1 MSSCMRASMAS
12 PISTTLP
19 PATVEIPR
27 PIAGFTNSLV
37 QAVAIVVVV
46 FAINNRGA
54 AEVNLWPFD
63 MIVAWPLF
71 VFVFI
76 GAGIGFLVG
85 ATVMWLSSAPARR
98 KSRERAGR
106 VRQLERDAARNTSPE
121 SPEAP
126 RAIAPRTPARTG

>member
-1 MSSCMRASMAS
+1 MNRLRWL
-12 PISTTLP
+12 ITLP
-19 PATVEIPR
+19 
-27 PIAGFTNSLV
+27 
-37 QAVAIVVVV
+37 VAIVVVV
-46 FAINNRGA
+46 FAVNNRGA
-54 AEVNLWPFD
+54 AKVDLWPFE

-106 VRQLERDAARNTSPE
+106 VRQLERDAARNTATE
-121 SPEAP
+121 NLEAP

>member
-1 MSSCMRASMAS
+1 MSGPATHDQDRGHLVNRLRWL
-12 PISTTLP
+12 ITLP
-19 PATVEIPR
+19 
-27 PIAGFTNSLV
+27 
-37 QAVAIVVVV
+37 VAIVVVV
-46 FAINNRGA
+46 FAVNNRGA
-54 AEVNLWPFD
+54 AEVSLWPFD
-63 MIVAWPLF
+63 MIVAWPMF

-106 VRQLERDAARNTSPE
+106 VRQLERDAARNTGPE
-121 SPEAP
+121 SPDGP